1 MKTMVRMLAGCFAAI
16 CFGCPAIVFGA
27 AVTDVLDRPAPKVA
41 NPVQTVLIDV
51 TRAGSRLVAVGE
63 RGIIIFSDDAGD
75 TWHQADVP
83 VSTSLTTVAFPTPEK
98 GWAAGHGGVIL
109 HTTDGG
115 KSWQRQLDG
124 LEAAR
129 MALETARNAAAGSD
143 AQDKTAAQLV
153 RNAELLV
160 SDGADKPFLDL
171 YFRND
176 REGLV
181 VGAYGLIFQT
191 IDGGQSWQC
200 LMDRV
205 ENPMGLH
212 LYAIRPYKNSLYIA
226 GEQGLFLASLDMDL
240 SFRQMPTPYS
250 GTYFDLMVTSSGDI
264 VIVGLRGNAF
274 WSPDQGTT
282 FNRTKVPIEVSFS
295 AVGSLEDGTLLFA
308 NQAGMLLTSRDNG
321 RTMQPAGVPRLAPIS
336 ALIPTGNG
344 NLITVGY
351 GGAVRIQLPSTG
363 STNQGSQQ

>member
-1 MKTMVRMLAGCFAAI
+1 MVHMLIGCFAAI
-16 CFGCPAIVFGA
+16 CFGYPAIVFGN
-27 AVTDVLDRPAPKVA
+27 AVTDVLDRSATKVA
-41 NPVQTVLIDV
+41 NPVHTVLIDV

-63 RGIIIFSDDAGD
+63 RGIIIFSDDGGD

-83 VSTSLTTVAFPTPEK
+83 VSTSLTTLAFPTPEK
-98 GWAAGHGGVIL
+98 GWAAGHGGVVL
-109 HTTDGG
+109 HTADGG
-115 KSWQRQLDG
+115 KTWQRQLDG

-129 MALETARNAAAGSD
+129 MALETARNAAARSD
-143 AQDKTAAQLV
+143 PQDKTAAQLV

-171 YFRND
+171 YFKND

-191 IDGGQSWQC
+191 TDGGESWQC

-205 ENPMGLH
+205 ENPRGLH
-212 LYAIRPYKNSLYIA
+212 LYAIRTFKNNLYIA
-226 GEQGLFLASLDMDL
+226 GEQGLFLASVDMAP

-274 WSPDQGTT
+274 WSSDQGTT
-282 FNRTKVPIEVSFS
+282 FNRTKVPVEVSFT
-295 AVGSLEDGTLLFA
+295 AVGRLEDGTLLFA
-308 NQAGMLLTSRDNG
+308 NQAGMLLASRDGG
-321 RTMQPAGVPRLAPIS
+321 RTMEMTAIPRLAPIS
-336 ALIPTGNG
+336 AFIPTGNG
-344 NLITVGY
+344 DLITVGY
-351 GGAVRIQLPSTG
+351 GGAIRVQLPSPG
-363 STNQGSQQ
+363 SKHKGGQQ